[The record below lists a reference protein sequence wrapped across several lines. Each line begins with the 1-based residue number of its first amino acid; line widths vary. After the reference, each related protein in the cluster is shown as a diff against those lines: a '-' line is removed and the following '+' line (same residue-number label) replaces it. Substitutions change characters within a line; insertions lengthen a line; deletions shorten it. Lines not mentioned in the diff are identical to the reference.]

1 MKGSWSSVIDV
12 VTALQGGKSMV
23 QIPVGAG
30 DFCLLQ
36 NVQPGPGAHPVCYSV
51 GTGVFSCG

>member
-30 DFCLLQ
+30 DFCLLHTIRT
-36 NVQPGPGAHPVCYSV
+36 GPGAL
-51 GTGVFSCG
+51 